1 MGVIGMF
8 GAIIFLFLLPWMDR
22 GKVHSIRYRSAAF
35 KVLLVMFVICF
46 IGLGY
51 LGALPAT
58 TERTW
63 FARLFTLGYFGYFI
77 GLWFISKNE
86 KTKPVPE
93 RVTS

>member
-1 MGVIGMF
+1 M
-8 GAIIFLFLLPWMDR
+8 R
-22 GKVHSIRYRSAAF
+22 SIRYRSAAF
-35 KVLLVMFVICF
+35 KWLLVMFVISF

-58 TERTW
+58 EGRTL
-63 FARLFTLGYFGYFI
+63 FARIFTIGYFGYFL

-86 KTKPVPE
+86 NTKPVPE